1 MEEKTVSVK
10 GMHCASCAINI
21 ETKLAKEKAVKNVK
35 VNYASEKATIEF
47 DNRETSIDKLNSLV
61 KEIGYEL
68 DVNTENQDTVKLAEL
83 RILKTR
89 LYFLLPFAILLFLYM
104 LYDLLSEKIS
114 SLPVITIDMMTL
126 NTILF
131 IVSTVTLFIFGNQFI
146 KGLIRFLKGKGADMD
161 TLIGLGT
168 VAAYIYSTVILI
180 SSYLEIDLGLPESMY
195 YDTVIIVIGFV
206 LLGKFLESRSKFKT
220 GEAIQKLL
228 NLQAKTALVERDGVE
243 QKVDISE
250 IVIGDIVIIKAGT
263 KIPVDGK
270 IINGSGVLDVSMLTG
285 EPIPVEKTIGDEVLS
300 GSVNKQGYFK
310 FKALKVGSDT
320 MLSTIIKMVEE
331 AQNSKAPIQNLADK
345 VSKIFVP
352 TVLVI
357 AILSLLIWIFVGNI
371 SLPFND
377 AITYGISSFV
387 AVLVI
392 ACPCALGLATPT
404 AIIVGVGKGA
414 QGGIL
419 IKNAESLEKLYK
431 IDTII
436 FDKTGTLTKGQP
448 EVTEILFNKENPL
461 DEKEIWSF
469 LYSLEEKSDHPLAI
483 AIQKK
488 AKDLNIKLE
497 NVDGFKNIDG
507 KGVSGEIDNTSYY
520 AGNYQFINNLGIV
533 TDKEELDILSKDGK
547 TPILFANSKEV
558 LATVVISD
566 TIKSESKE
574 VIKSLH
580 SLGIKVV
587 MLTGDN
593 ETVANNI
600 AKDLN
605 IDTVYAE
612 VLPNEK
618 ANIVKEIQNKGS
630 YVAMIGDGIN
640 DAPALA
646 QSNVGI
652 AMATG
657 SDIAIESSDITLLG
671 GNLDK
676 IPKAITLSRKTIT
689 TIKQNLFW
697 AFFYNILGIPL
708 AAGLFFPIFG
718 ILLEPAFAGVAMA
731 LSSVSV
737 VSNSLRL
744 KLLKI

>member
-1 MEEKTVSVK
+1 MKEKIVSIK

-21 ETKLAKEKAVKNVK
+21 ETKLSKEKSVKDIK
-35 VNYASEKATIEF
+35 VNYATEKATITYDEKLS
-47 DNRETSIDKLNSLV
+47 SIEKLNSLV

-68 DVNTENQDTVKLAEL
+68 DINTDDLSKKKVAEL
-83 RILKTR
+83 RTQRNR
-89 LYFLLPFAILLFLYM
+89 LYFLLPFALSLFLYM
-104 LYDLLSEKIS
+104 LYDILSNKVS
-114 SLPVITIDMMTL
+114 SLPMIKIDMMIL

-131 IVSTVTLFIFGNQFI
+131 IISTVTLFVFGNQFI
-146 KGLIRFLKGKGADMD
+146 KGLIRFIKGKGADMD

-168 VAAYIYSTVILI
+168 VAAYIYSSTILI
-180 SSYLEIDLGLPESMY
+180 SSYIKFDLGLPESMY
-195 YDTVIIVIGFV
+195 YDSVIIIIGFV
-206 LLGKFLESRSKFKT
+206 LLGKFLETRSKFKT

-228 NLQAKTALVERDGVE
+228 NLQAKTALVERDGIE

-250 IVIGDIVIIKAGT
+250 IAIGDILIIKAGT
-263 KIPVDGK
+263 KIPVDGE
-270 IINGSGVLDVSMLTG
+270 IISGSGVLDISMLTG
-285 EPIPVEKTIGDEVLS
+285 EPIPVEKTVGDEILS

-320 MLSTIIKMVEE
+320 MLSTIIRMVEE

-345 VSKIFVP
+345 VSQVFVP

-357 AILSLLIWIFVGNI
+357 AILSLITWIFIGKI
-371 SLPFND
+371 YLPFND
-377 AITYGISSFV
+377 ALTYGISSFV

-414 QGGIL
+414 QAGIL

-431 IDTII
+431 VDTVI
-436 FDKTGTLTKGQP
+436 FDKTGTLTNGQP
-448 EVTEILFNKENPL
+448 EVSEIIFNKESNL
-461 DEKEIWSF
+461 GEDDILSL

-488 AKDLNIKLE
+488 AKELKINLKE
-497 NVDGFKNIDG
+497 VNNFKNIDG
-507 KGVSGEIDNTSYY
+507 KGVSGMIDNISYY
-520 AGNYQFINNLGIV
+520 AGNYKFIDNLGIEANK
-533 TDKEELDILSKDGK
+533 KEIEKLSLEGK
-547 TPILFANSKEV
+547 TPILFTNSKKI

-566 TIKSESKE
+566 TIKTESKK
-574 VIKSLH
+574 VINELH
-580 SLGIKVV
+580 SLGIKTV

-593 ETVANNI
+593 QTVANNI
-600 AKDLN
+600 SKDLG

-618 ANIVKEIQNKGS
+618 ANIVKEIQNKGNF
-630 YVAMIGDGIN
+630 VAMIGDGIN

-671 GNLDK
+671 GNLEK
-676 IPKAITLSRKTIT
+676 LPKAITLSRKTIV

-708 AAGLFFPIFG
+708 AAGLFYPIWG
-718 ILLEPAFAGVAMA
+718 ILLDPAFAGVAMA